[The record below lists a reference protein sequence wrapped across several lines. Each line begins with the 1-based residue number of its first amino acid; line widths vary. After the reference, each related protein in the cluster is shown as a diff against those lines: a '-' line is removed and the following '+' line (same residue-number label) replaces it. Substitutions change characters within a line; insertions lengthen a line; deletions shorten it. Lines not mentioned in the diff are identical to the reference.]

1 MCRPGRGLGAD
12 DLGLHCAPP
21 TCGDAHQFAR
31 FCVGTGASHEFR
43 SGRAA
48 AGDGRGITP
57 NAIDATDAT
66 DVHLNRAESHLSRAA
81 PDCQSGAPGWSDS
94 GPSLR
99 GHQPRA
105 LHPRPV
111 DLDGEQGLRLCRRE
125 RQRAL

>member
-1 MCRPGRGLGAD
+1 MCRPGCGLGAD

-21 TCGDAHQFAR
+21 TCGDARQFAR
-31 FCVGTGASHEFR
+31 FWVGTRASREFG

-57 NAIDATDAT
+57 NTIDATAAT
-66 DVHLNRAESHLSRAA
+66 DVHLSRAESHLSRAA
-81 PDCQSGAPGWSDS
+81 PDRQSGAPGWSNS
-94 GPSLR
+94 GSSLR
-99 GHQPRA
+99 NHQSRA

-111 DLDGEQGLRLCRRE
+111 DLDGEQGLRLGRRE